1 MLSLDLDS
9 AHHIGIKW
17 TQFLKAE
24 THKDS
29 DMRSVMKQE
38 RLKDFMTL
46 GCESDLTGS
55 INLDKL
61 VDRWAQLPKTRRI
74 ISVE

>member
-9 AHHIGIKW
+9 AHLVGIKW
-17 TQFLKAE
+17 TQFLWKLKLIK
-24 THKDS
+24 TV
-29 DMRSVMKQE
+29 MRSVMKQE
-38 RLKDFMTL
+38 RLKDFMTH
-46 GCESDLTGS
+46 GCERDLTDS

-61 VDRWAQLPKTRRI
+61 IDRWAELPKTRRI

>member
-1 MLSLDLDS
+1 MLSLDLDT
-9 AHHIGIKW
+9 AHHVGIKW

-29 DMRSVMKQE
+29 DA
-38 RLKDFMTL
+38 F
-46 GCESDLTGS
+46 SDETR
-55 INLDKL
+55 
-61 VDRWAQLPKTRRI
+61 VDRWTDLSKTRRI